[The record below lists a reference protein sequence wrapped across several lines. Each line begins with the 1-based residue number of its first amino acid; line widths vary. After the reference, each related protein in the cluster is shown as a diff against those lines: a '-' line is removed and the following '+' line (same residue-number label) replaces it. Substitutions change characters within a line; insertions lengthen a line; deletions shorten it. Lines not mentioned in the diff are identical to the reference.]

1 MSSILDAQ
9 RRNQPSEAVALVAP
23 ASVNPV
29 LTAVLS
35 SVLTLSLGAGGFW
48 LWQQSNQET
57 APPKVVAAVKPV
69 AAEIETKPIMRV
81 SRVGEPELEIEL
93 LALPQLEGLEKVD
106 LLALRQRQFE
116 TLLNAPIPQY
126 QAAEAVAQPSPSN
139 NVVASRAEPVQPSAS
154 AKPSSAEEKGLEQ
167 RFAAAVQAT
176 NTLSWD
182 QELDPSNYDDAPMVG
197 ALDPEVQKLVPAI
210 TFNSHVFSSDP
221 NRRYVTLNDKELIEG
236 DFVTN
241 NIELVAIRLDD
252 IVLRVAGNLCRLNAL
267 SDWG

>member
-9 RRNQPSEAVALVAP
+9 RRSQPNEAVALVAP
-23 ASVNPV
+23 SPVNPV

-48 LWQQSNQET
+48 LWQQSNKDT
-57 APPKVVAAVKPV
+57 APANVEAAVQPV
-69 AAEIETKPIMRV
+69 TKELETKPIMRV
-81 SRVGEPELEIEL
+81 SRVVEPKLEIEL
-93 LALPQLEGLEKVD
+93 LPLPQLEGLEKVD
-106 LLALRQRQFE
+106 LLALRQKQFE

-126 QAAEAVAQPSPSN
+126 QAPEPLATPNARSTVL
-139 NVVASRAEPVQPSAS
+139 ASEPAPVQQSAP

-182 QELDPSNYDDAPMVG
+182 AELDPSTYDNAPMVG

-221 NRRYVTLNDKELIEG
+221 NRRYVTLNDKELVEG
-236 DFVTN
+236 DFVTK

>member
-9 RRNQPSEAVALVAP
+9 RRSQPSEAVALVAP
-23 ASVNPV
+23 SSVNPV

-48 LWQQSNQET
+48 LWQQSNKDT
-57 APPKVVAAVKPV
+57 ALPKVEAAVKPV
-69 AAEIETKPIMRV
+69 TKELETKPIMRV
-81 SRVGEPELEIEL
+81 SRVVEPKLEIEL
-93 LALPQLEGLEKVD
+93 LPLPQLEGLEKVD
-106 LLALRQRQFE
+106 LLALRQKQFE

-126 QAAEAVAQPSPSN
+126 QAPEPTPNASST
-139 NVVASRAEPVQPSAS
+139 VVASKPEPVQQSAPV
-154 AKPSSAEEKGLEQ
+154 KPSSAEEKGLEQ

-182 QELDPSNYDDAPMVG
+182 AELDPSTYDDAPMVG

-221 NRRYVTLNDKELIEG
+221 NRRYVTLNDKELVEG
-236 DFVTN
+236 DFVTK

>member
-9 RRNQPSEAVALVAP
+9 RRSQPNEAVALVAP
-23 ASVNPV
+23 SSVNPI

-48 LWQQSNQET
+48 LWQQSTKDT
-57 APPKVVAAVKPV
+57 APPKVEAAIQPV
-69 AAEIETKPIMRV
+69 TKELETKPIMRV
-81 SRVGEPELEIEL
+81 SRVVEPDLEIEI

-106 LLALRQRQFE
+106 LLALRQKQFE

-126 QAAEAVAQPSPSN
+126 QAAEPVARSN
-139 NVVASRAEPVQPSAS
+139 SSSSVVASKPEPQSAS
-154 AKPSSAEEKGLEQ
+154 AESSSTEEKGLEQ

-182 QELDPSNYDDAPMVG
+182 EELDPSNYDDAPMVG

-221 NRRYVTLNDKELIEG
+221 NRRYVTLNDKELVEG
-236 DFVTN
+236 DFVTK